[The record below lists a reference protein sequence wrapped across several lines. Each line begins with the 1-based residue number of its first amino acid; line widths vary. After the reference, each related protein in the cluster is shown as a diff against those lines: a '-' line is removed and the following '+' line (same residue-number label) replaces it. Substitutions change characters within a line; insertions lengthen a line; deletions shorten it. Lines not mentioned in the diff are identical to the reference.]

1 MNIKLGMK
9 LSISLEW
16 KKSTQ
21 QISNLQKLTKA
32 TNSTH
37 AENNDILIKRIHGEQ
52 LECFLPFI
60 SLIYSFHPS
69 GGLKACPPSVSNLV
83 SHLPSL
89 STVGLSLRTMKLPA
103 LMPSESSR

>member
-37 AENNDILIKRIHGEQ
+37 AETM
-52 LECFLPFI
+52 
-60 SLIYSFHPS
+60 IY
-69 GGLKACPPSVSNLV
+69 LL
-83 SHLPSL
+83 
-89 STVGLSLRTMKLPA
+89 
-103 LMPSESSR
+103 SESMGSN

>member
-1 MNIKLGMK
+1 MEKIHTTNLKFAK
-9 LSISLEW
+9 TD
-16 KKSTQ
+16 KSHKQYTCR
-21 QISNLQKLTKA
+21 
-32 TNSTH
+32 
-37 AENNDILIKRIHGEQ
+37 NNDILIKRIHGEQ

-103 LMPSESSR
+103 LMPSES